1 VSAPL
6 ARIEGNE
13 KNKVNRPNEVMEM
26 NAKNLH
32 SLKQNGKRNRKK
44 KRKRRKIDQG
54 EEVVVKKKAKE
65 ADLAED
71 GTEAPENRGARQQKG
86 ETAGASQGRHRLTY
100 LRTRDREQNRKPG
113 STTLP
118 LRVTQQVIG
127 EGQSSTTG

>member
-1 VSAPL
+1 MNAPL
-6 ARIEGNE
+6 ARIGGNE

-44 KRKRRKIDQG
+44 KRKRRKTDQG
-54 EEVVVKKKAKE
+54 EEVVVKKKADE
-65 ADLAED
+65 GDLAED
-71 GTEAPENRGARQQKG
+71 ETEAPENREALQQKDA
-86 ETAGASQGRHRLTY
+86 TASASQGRHRLTY

-118 LRVTQQVIG
+118 SRVTQQVIG